1 MRNLAGKRAL
11 ITGAASGIG
20 RAVTLELAQAGT
32 HLMLVDTDEPGLA
45 NVVAEARKWAVD
57 VVARPCDVAQM
68 DQLQT
73 VVELVVN
80 RWRGVDVLVNNAGIT
95 YYGHTALMP
104 FEHWD
109 KLIDVNLRAPVRLTS
124 LLLPTLLER
133 PEAHVLNICSVLG
146 LVGMPRVTAYSTT
159 KFGLVGYSE
168 CLRAEYG
175 RLGLGVTAVCPGLVN
190 TNLFRNAMLPSGS
203 HHTKHPPKW
212 LCTTPERVARAAVKG
227 IRRDKGL
234 VVVEP
239 FARALFFLKRF
250 VPGIIDLA
258 QHVGRRKR
266 VAQKQLTWVP
276 MMEPLAPVPPNAPS
290 RAA

>member
-1 MRNLAGKRAL
+1 MRKLAGKRAL

-45 NVVAEARKWAVD
+45 NVVAEARHWAVD
-57 VVARPCDVAQM
+57 VVARRCDVAKS
-68 DQLQT
+68 DQLQA

-80 RWRGVDVLVNNAGIT
+80 RWRGVDILVNNAGIT

-109 KLIDVNLRAPVRLTS
+109 QLIDVNLRAPVCLTS
-124 LLLPTLLER
+124 MLLPSMLER

-146 LVGMPRVTAYSTT
+146 LVGMPRVVAYATT

-168 CLRAEYG
+168 ALRAEYG
-175 RLGLGVTAVCPGLVN
+175 RLGLGVTAICPGLVE
-190 TNLFRNAMLPSGS
+190 TNLFRNAKLPSGS
-203 HHTKHPPKW
+203 IHTKQPPKW
-212 LCTTPERVARAAVKG
+212 LCTTPERVARAAVKA
-227 IRRDKGL
+227 IRRDRGL

-239 FARALFFLKRF
+239 VARALYMLKRLA
-250 VPGIIDLA
+250 PGILDLA
-258 QHVGRRKR
+258 QRLHRRKHIAR
-266 VAQKQLTWVP
+266 KHLTWVP
-276 MMEPLAPVPPNAPS
+276 SIEPQVQVPPR